1 MAQFSPENNE
11 VPALLVPKLHR
22 IPAALQALKWGL
34 SDPTKS
40 DGKAPKAP
48 RNARGAM
55 LSPASD
61 AGWLSFLVAGA
72 ALESGGFQS
81 FGVRMCNNGLVGI
94 DLDHF
99 DEKARQFP
107 RLKSILETAI
117 ERGVYVEKSPSGT
130 GLRAFTF
137 GSLPIAGLRKSAM
150 GVELYNDNRYLRVT
164 GWKHR
169 NSGEIIQD
177 QQFIDE
183 LLALIGAGDAP
194 AIRQA
199 SGANDS
205 PAEPDIIAQCAER
218 VRQRE
223 PYLWAGD
230 LGVACDANGVKYG
243 PSEADMALCAA
254 IKNAG
259 IDAGAPVATIPDLI
273 EAVMAQTGLAQCLH
287 GDGSQK
293 WLDRA
298 DYRERTIARVCAGL
312 AAAPAV
318 LKREA
323 GISANAAGDVA
334 LAERFAQAHRGK
346 LLWVPEMSTWL
357 QWTSP
362 CWGACSCGEEI
373 QAAKSVLFG
382 LVDEAR
388 QVMANDQERGTTMMR
403 AAMAAQKDARI
414 KAMLSLARAEP
425 GMTVSVVEL
434 DADPYLLGVQNGVVN
449 LKTGALLEAEPKHL
463 ISRQCAAS
471 YRVDA
476 QPPTWLKLLDDVF
489 MGDSEL
495 IAYVRRAVGYSL
507 TGSNTEEV
515 LFVCHGHGSN
525 GKSLFHNVISRI
537 MADYAKGAPADILVQ
552 KQGVNPGAASP
563 ALAMLA
569 GCRMLGINETGTGD
583 RLDEQSLKTLAGRE
597 AITARP
603 LYGSYFT
610 FSPAFTPWLR
620 TNHKPVI
627 TGTDHAVWRR
637 LALIPFKRQFS
648 GAERDNGLELKL
660 WAERDAILTWAV
672 AGAVEWSRNG
682 LQACTTI
689 TQEVQAYRRES
700 DLLGQYLDEA
710 TCADPAVRVEQKLL
724 YAGWAAWCAENGVR
738 PTSKASFTRRLA
750 ELGHSTLRS
759 HGHSYYAGLA
769 MDTTGLIPAP
779 LA

>member
-1 MAQFSPENNE
+1 MSQIQTINNE
-11 VPALLVPKLHR
+11 LPSLLAPKLR
-22 IPAALQALKWGL
+22 NTLARLQAMQWAV
-34 SDPTKS
+34 SDPTQS
-40 DGKAPKAP
+40 DGGAPKAP
-48 RNARGAM
+48 RNARGQL
-55 LSPASD
+55 LSPASGD
-61 AGWLSFLVAGA
+61 GWLSFLVAGA
-72 ALESGGFQS
+72 ALGSGVFQS
-81 FGVRMCNNGLVGI
+81 FGVRLDGMGIIGI
-94 DLDHF
+94 DLDHYA
-99 DEKARQFP
+99 EKSAEFP
-107 RLKSILETAI
+107 KLGQIIGAAL
-117 ERGVYVEKSPSGT
+117 ERGAYVEKSPSGT
-130 GLRAFTF
+130 GLRAFVF
-137 GSLPIAGLRKSAM
+137 GKLPTSGVRKSKY
-150 GVELYNDNRYLRVT
+150 GVELYADNRYLRVT

-169 NSGEIIQD
+169 QSSEITAD
-177 QQFIDE
+177 QMLIDD
-183 LLALIGAGDAP
+183 LLTLIGVSDAP
-194 AIRQA
+194 ERQA
-199 SGANDS
+199 LSDQAV
-205 PAEPDIIAQCAER
+205 PADDGLVEKVAAKVRER
-218 VRQRE
+218 D
-223 PYLWAGD
+223 PALWSGD
-230 LGVACDANGVKYG
+230 LAIACDSAGVKYG
-243 PSEADMALCAA
+243 PSEADMVLCSV

-259 IDAGAPVATIPDLI
+259 IDAGAPISVMPDLI
-273 EAVMAQTGLAQCLH
+273 GRVMAQSGLARALH
-287 GDGSQK
+287 GDGTEK
-293 WLDRA
+293 WLERA
-298 DYRERTIARVCAGL
+298 DYRERTIAAVCADL
-312 AAAPAV
+312 EASPAV

-323 GISANAAGDVA
+323 GVNPNAAGDIA

-414 KAMLSLARAEP
+414 RAMLSLARAEP
-425 GMTVSVVEL
+425 GMTASVTEL
-434 DADPYLLGVQNGVVN
+434 DADSHLLGVQNGVVN
-449 LKTGALLEAEPKHL
+449 LKTGELLEAKPEQL
-463 ISRQCAAS
+463 ISKQCAAS
-471 YRVDA
+471 YNPNA
-476 QPPTWLKLLDDVF
+476 ACPTWLKFLHEVF
-489 MGDSEL
+489 LGDSEL
-495 IAYVRRAVGYSL
+495 TAYVQRAVGYTL
-507 TGSNTEEV
+507 TGSNTEET
-515 LFVCHGHGSN
+515 LFVCYGHGSN
-525 GKSLFHNVISRI
+525 GKSLLHNVISRI

-583 RLDEQSLKTLAGRE
+583 RLDEQALKTLAGRE

-648 GAERDNGLELKL
+648 GAERDNGLEAKL
-660 WAERDAILTWAV
+660 WAERDAILAWAV

-682 LQACTTI
+682 LQACATI

-700 DLLGQYLDEA
+700 DLLGQYLGEA
-710 TCADPAVRVEQKLL
+710 TKPDPAVRVVQGLL

-759 HGHSYYAGLA
+759 HGHSYYTGLA
-769 MDTTGLIPAP
+769 MDTTGLIPPP

>member
-1 MAQFSPENNE
+1 MAQSSTANNE

-22 IPAALQALKWGL
+22 IPAALQAMEWAV
-34 SDPTKS
+34 SDPTRL
-40 DGKAPKAP
+40 DGKSPKAP
-48 RNARGAM
+48 RNAQGRM
-55 LSPASD
+55 LSPSSGD
-61 AGWLSFLVAGA
+61 GWMSFLVAGA
-72 ALESGGFQS
+72 ALESGAFGS

-99 DEKARQFP
+99 DEKTDEFP
-107 RLKSILETAI
+107 RLGEIVSAAL

-205 PAEPDIIAQCAER
+205 PAEPDIIARVVER

-230 LGVACDANGVKYG
+230 LGVACDTDGAKYG

-259 IDAGAPVATIPDLI
+259 IDAGAPIAMIPDLI
-273 EAVMAQTGLAQCLH
+273 ARVMMQSGLARCLH

-298 DYRERTIARVCAGL
+298 DYRDRTIARVCAGL
-312 AAAPAV
+312 EAAPAV

-323 GISANAAGDVA
+323 GVNPNAAGDVA

-346 LLWVPEMSTWL
+346 LLWIPEMACWLTWTGTV
-357 QWTSP
+357 WS
-362 CWGACSCGEEI
+362 ACALGEEV
-373 QAAKSVLFG
+373 QAAKEVLFS

-388 QVMANDQERGTTMMR
+388 VVMANDQERGTAMMR
-403 AAMAAQKDARI
+403 AAMSAQKDARI
-414 KAMLSLARAEP
+414 RAMLSLAKAES
-425 GMTVSVVEL
+425 GMTASVVEL
-434 DADPYLLGVQNGVVN
+434 NADPYVLGVQSGVVD
-449 LKTGALLEAEPKHL
+449 LRTGQLLEAKPEQL

-471 YRVDA
+471 YRADA
-476 QPPTWLKLLDDVF
+476 QCPTWLRFLADVF
-489 MGDSEL
+489 MGDDDL
-495 IAYVRRAVGYSL
+495 VAYVQRAVGYTL
-507 TGSNTEEV
+507 TGSNTEET
-515 LFVCHGHGSN
+515 LFVCYGHGSN
-525 GKSLFHNVISRI
+525 GKSLLHNIISRI

-569 GCRMLGINETGTGD
+569 GCRLLGINETGTGD
-583 RLDEQSLKTLAGRE
+583 RLDEQALKTLAGRE

-759 HGHSYYAGLA
+759 HGHSYYTGLA